1 MDINEKCA
9 FIMRKILELANERGQ
24 VSFERDFG
32 GNTLTILLS
41 HIDRMTNE
49 TKGVSHTHV
58 GVPSGTF
65 EVLVDNLYN
74 DKICVS
80 RRDEMVFERDIW

>member
-1 MDINEKCA
+1 
-9 FIMRKILELANERGQ
+9 
-24 VSFERDFG
+24 
-32 GNTLTILLS
+32 
-41 HIDRMTNE
+41 MTNE